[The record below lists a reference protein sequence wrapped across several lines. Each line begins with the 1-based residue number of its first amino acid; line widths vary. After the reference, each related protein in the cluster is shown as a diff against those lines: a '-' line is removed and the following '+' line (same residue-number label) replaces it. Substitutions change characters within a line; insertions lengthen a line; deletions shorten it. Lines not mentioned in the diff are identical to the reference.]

1 MTTSAV
7 RVFLICFCAAVPG
20 AAQVRP
26 DAPTMEFV
34 TIQPG
39 TFRMGCS
46 EGDRLCDPDENPPH
60 VVRLTR
66 SFSIGKYEV
75 TQAQW
80 SALMERNP
88 SRFKGE
94 TLPVEN
100 ITFDQVQ
107 EFLKRLNALNDGFK
121 YRLPAEAEWEY
132 AARAGTAG
140 PNTGPLGD
148 VAWYMENSG
157 GMSHPVGQK
166 KPNAWGLHDMEGNV
180 YEWTQ
185 DWFFD
190 YEEDPQTDP
199 RGPETGYERVP
210 RGGSWEST
218 PKGIRTSNR
227 NQLEPDGANYNVG
240 FRLVRDPA

>member
-1 MTTSAV
+1 MTISAV
-7 RVFLICFCAAVPG
+7 RVFLVCLCAALPAVAKVRSAVP
-20 AAQVRP
+20 A
-26 DAPTMEFV
+26 MEFV

-39 TFRMGCS
+39 IFRMGCS

-60 VVRLTR
+60 QVRLTKP
-66 SFSIGKYEV
+66 FAIGKYEV

-80 SALMERNP
+80 SSLMESNP
-88 SRFKGE
+88 SRFKGDR
-94 TLPVEN
+94 LPVEN

-107 EFLKRLNALNDGFK
+107 EYLKRLNERNDGFK
-121 YRLPAEAEWEY
+121 YRLPTEAEWEY
-132 AARAGTAG
+132 AARAGTSG
-140 PNTGPLGD
+140 SNTGPLGD

-157 GMSHPVGQK
+157 GKSHPVGEK
-166 KPNAWGLHDMEGNV
+166 KPNAWGVHDMEGNV

-218 PKGIRTSNR
+218 PKGVRTSNR
-227 NQLEPDGANYNVG
+227 NQLEPDGGNYNVG